1 MLFVFHPDSFNPR
14 LADSFWLAS
23 QSMLLSDEVYSAS
36 GLLPAIGRLGNA
48 MVACLGPD
56 FVLGSQSYDICRSIV
71 FELRAPDSS
80 GVRLKEDILSAAL
93 ESVLYAQ
100 MLVLFAPLALP
111 TSQHIQV
118 LVATLPSRQPQ
129 LRRAA
134 ARTLRHLSERDT
146 SKVLN
151 ERIESA
157 LLAALDGETDS
168 ATEMQL
174 RASLLVLLR
183 QGAAKEPTRWI
194 KLLGEVAASTPVA
207 AEKSNDLIS
216 SEQGEEIAE
225 DLISQEE
232 AAVSDP
238 KSRRL
243 LEENLTPRL
252 KTRIFAAQC
261 LNEIPEL
268 AASSDS
274 RHTDALL
281 AQNSDDDLLVKS
293 AKLLIDTGFKM
304 ASGDMDRLRACGV
317 QLLLNVLRVIGDS
330 KDPFLADELL
340 LYQYQAQYVSALRS
354 SLSSGASPAVNAA
367 GAALAAV
374 FLEKGISGSDSVV
387 MERLL
392 SLLCEPLSLWAS
404 GAPDATQNAYAEWVA
419 AGARVALLESHAIC
433 ACLGN
438 SGEKIT
444 HENSQDIVKRAQGPF
459 FTILVECWTGLME
472 DTIVLLLGDPSRCTN
487 YTLRL
492 YGRLGAPKSPRLKD
506 AFRGIDAALRRSWP
520 KILDA
525 ATTVLLKD
533 RTVSHGNTGRE
544 RHASLFEITIAFS
557 HIPSDSSG
565 DAAVLKSLSRLTES
579 RYIKEGW
586 LSHQMLDEATLI
598 SESILQRADL
608 KSAEGRNYL
617 NIISTILS
625 HTLEASLKRQDAG
638 KLPNKLE
645 PVLRCIERS
654 YEAKPALDT
663 SFSALQ
669 KALQYEMESSYPI
682 EDILFTLYHSLKVSL
697 AVLMSTGT
705 ESLSK
710 DSARNHLMTISK
722 TLHLDISK
730 LKIAASIDPD
740 IPSIESIVSFC
751 IRLGCK
757 MLVREYSDS
766 DAKSVA
772 RDLPPLLHLGSLDSS
787 DVANAAHGT
796 FGDLFSDSQD
806 MLAKCVVYILKRGTP
821 EMMHAV
827 FLGTLDW
834 LQVADP
840 LIWRTNF
847 STILFPFVL
856 QPIYQFHGDSLPSS
870 TVILEERIGKAI
882 ELSTCIVET
891 SSESAMK
898 TLLPLLV
905 LITSQFKPSEVPLTV
920 PDTSKSNLHRSIA
933 EDAMKA
939 LLKLASGPC
948 ASAFKTVILTLPEN
962 RRKDLQDA
970 LKSST
975 TASKSKG
982 NFDSTQ
988 RRTNSGPKLQQAA
1001 FDLSRFT

>member
-1 MLFVFHPDSFNPR
+1 
-14 LADSFWLAS
+14 
-23 QSMLLSDEVYSAS
+23 MLLSDEIYSAS

-56 FVLGSQSYDICRSIV
+56 FVLGSKAYDICRSIV

-151 ERIESA
+151 ERIEPA

-183 QGAAKEPTRWI
+183 QGAAKEPSRWI
-194 KLLGEVAASTPVA
+194 KLLGGVAASTPISG
-207 AEKSNDLIS
+207 EQSNGLLS
-216 SEQGEEIAE
+216 SEQGEEMVE
-225 DLISQEE
+225 DLMSQGEE
-232 AAVSDP
+232 GVSNP
-238 KSRRL
+238 KNCKIPD
-243 LEENLTPRL
+243 ENLTPRL

-268 AASSDS
+268 ASSSDI
-274 RHTDALL
+274 RHTDALA
-281 AQNSDDDLLVKS
+281 AQNSNDDLLVKS

-304 ASGDMDRLRACGV
+304 ASGDMDGLRACGV

-374 FLEKGISGSDSVV
+374 FLEKGIAGNDSVV

-404 GAPDATQNAYAEWVA
+404 GAPDSTQSAYAEWVA

-438 SGEKIT
+438 SGDKASYSS
-444 HENSQDIVKRAQGPF
+444 SQDIVKRAQGPF

-472 DTIVLLLGDPSRCTN
+472 DTIVLLLEDPAHCTN

-492 YGRLGAPKSPRLKD
+492 YGRLGISKSPRLKD
-506 AFRGIDAALRRSWP
+506 AFRGINASLRRTWP
-520 KILDA
+520 KIVDA
-525 ATTVLLKD
+525 ASTVLLRD

-544 RHASLFEITIAFS
+544 RHASLFEITVAFS
-557 HIPSDSSG
+557 HIQSDVLG
-565 DAAVLKSLSRLTES
+565 DVAILKSLSRLTES

-586 LSHQMLDEATLI
+586 LSHQMIEEATLI
-598 SESILQRADL
+598 TESILQRRDL
-608 KSAEGRNYL
+608 KSTEGCLYL
-617 NIISTILS
+617 NISSLILS
-625 HTLEASLKRQDAG
+625 NVLEASLKRQDAG
-638 KLPNKLE
+638 KLPRKLE
-645 PVLRCIERS
+645 PVLKCIEHS
-654 YEAKPALDT
+654 YEAKPALDKN
-663 SFSALQ
+663 FSALQ
-669 KALQYEMESSYPI
+669 KALQYEVENSYPI
-682 EDILFTLYHSLKVSL
+682 EDVSFTLYHSLTLGL
-697 AVLMSTGT
+697 AVLMSKDTRSSST
-705 ESLSK
+705 
-710 DSARNHLMTISK
+710 DSACSHLIAISRM
-722 TLHLDISK
+722 LHSQISK
-730 LKIAASIDPD
+730 LNIAASIDPD
-740 IPSIESIVSFC
+740 IPSVDSIVSFC
-751 IRLGCK
+751 CRMGCK
-757 MLVREYSDS
+757 IVLREYSNS
-766 DAKSVA
+766 YAKSLSNELAVM
-772 RDLPPLLHLGSLDSS
+772 LHLGSLAQIN
-787 DVANAAHGT
+787 VANTANGI
-796 FGDLFSDSQD
+796 FGDFFSDSQGII
-806 MLAKCVVYILKRGTP
+806 AKCVLHILRKGPP
-821 EMMHAV
+821 EMIHAV
-827 FLGTLDW
+827 FLGSLDW
-834 LQVADP
+834 LQSADP
-840 LIWRTNF
+840 SIWRTNF
-847 STILFPFVL
+847 STVLFPFVL
-856 QPIYQFHGDSLPSS
+856 QDIYQFYRKHLPSS
-870 TVILEERIGKAI
+870 TIPLEERIGKAI

-891 SSESAMK
+891 STSESAMK
-898 TLLPLLV
+898 AFIPLLV
-905 LITSQFKPSEVPLTV
+905 LMTSQSKRSQVPLTV
-920 PDTSKSNLHRSIA
+920 SDTSTSNLHRSIA
-933 EDAMKA
+933 EDAMKS

-948 ASAFKTVILTLPEN
+948 ASTFKTIILTLPEN
-962 RRKDLQDA
+962 QRKDLQDA

-975 TASKSKG
+975 AASKPNKG
-982 NFDSTQ
+982 NFEPTQ
-988 RRTNSGPKLQQAA
+988 RKTSSGPKLQQAA